1 MLLSD
6 QKSAEIRR
14 NSTLTS
20 YDAHVMRYQKMLWE
34 FLWTLRTW
42 QEIGKLE
49 VRCAGTA
56 GTAGTGYR
64 FGDVLTC
71 HRVAW
76 RSWSVPVFWPTIW
89 GELYV
94 WATLQILL
102 CLLFVL
108 TAITVRH
115 LDGDLWTYGPMDMF
129 EKFWKDA
136 ATILRS
142 FWYWQI
148 EATES
153 QQGLRYQLAA
163 GDAALAPDL
172 SFLSVETVRVS
183 IDAWTYT
190 RWDGCTSWDDSIYLA
205 MLHQMCWLSGDIWW
219 SFCLLISLL
228 SSWALRSWA
237 PVSAACL
244 KCRKASKRHRLL
256 GRKSQGMLEL
266 FRVLSSVW
274 KVYKPYQTISGG
286 WIWQPPK
293 TSKMH
298 IECGRSEV
306 SSNTPISEACAGAAA
321 EWNALLPSQS
331 YRGAMRTTC
340 AETPWFGPVFRILGS
355 FSCNFVTSDCN
366 FNRFWQ
372 TISLRTYVTWLITLV
387 M

>member
-1 MLLSD
+1 
-6 QKSAEIRR
+6 
-14 NSTLTS
+14 
-20 YDAHVMRYQKMLWE
+20 
-34 FLWTLRTW
+34 
-42 QEIGKLE
+42 
-49 VRCAGTA
+49 
-56 GTAGTGYR
+56 
-64 FGDVLTC
+64 
-71 HRVAW
+71 
-76 RSWSVPVFWPTIW
+76 
-89 GELYV
+89 
-94 WATLQILL
+94 
-102 CLLFVL
+102 
-108 TAITVRH
+108 
-115 LDGDLWTYGPMDMF
+115 MF

-306 SSNTPISEACAGAAA
+306 SSNTP
-321 EWNALLPSQS
+321 
-331 YRGAMRTTC
+331 R
-340 AETPWFGPVFRILGS
+340 
-355 FSCNFVTSDCN
+355 
-366 FNRFWQ
+366 
-372 TISLRTYVTWLITLV
+372 SLRPALVLLQSGMHCCPVRAIEAQCEQLVPKLPDSDLSSASLDLFLVTLWLQTAISTDSGRPSHLEH